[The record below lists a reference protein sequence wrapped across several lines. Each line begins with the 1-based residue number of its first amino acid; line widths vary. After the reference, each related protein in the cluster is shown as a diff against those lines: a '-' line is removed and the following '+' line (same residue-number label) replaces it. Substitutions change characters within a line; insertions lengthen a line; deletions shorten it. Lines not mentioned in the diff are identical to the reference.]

1 MTLSP
6 FTVNASLLS
15 QGGEPAQGFDPFFI
29 IMLAVF
35 GLLIFFMFRRS
46 KKAQQEQQKRR
57 SSLAPGQEVMTGAG
71 IFGTVVA
78 VNQDE
83 NKVVLELSPGNNVTV
98 HIQAIGQVI
107 EPTEPATS
115 AEVETENDTYN
126 LNGEE
131 YGGPAAGTDSKDTK
145 PSLNPEDPR
154 GDADQK

>member
-1 MTLSP
+1 MILSP
-6 FTVNASLLS
+6 FTANANLLS

-57 SSLAPGQEVMTGAG
+57 SSLAPGQEIMTSAG
-71 IFGTVVA
+71 IFGTVVS
-78 VNQDE
+78 VNHDE
-83 NKVVLELSPGNNVTV
+83 NKVVLELSPGTNVTV
-98 HIQAIGQVI
+98 HVQAIGQVI
-107 EPTEPATS
+107 EPTEPAAPAAT
-115 AEVETENDTYN
+115 ETESGSYN
-126 LNGEE
+126 LNGESTPE
-131 YGGPAAGTDSKDTK
+131 VDSTDTK

>member
-6 FTVNASLLS
+6 LTAHASLLA
-15 QGGEPAQGFDPFFI
+15 QDGEPAAGFDPFFI

-57 SSLAPGQEVMTGAG
+57 SSLEPGQEVMTGAG
-71 IFGTVVA
+71 IFGTVVS
-78 VNQDE
+78 VNQDD
-83 NKVVLELSPGNNVTV
+83 NKVVLELSPGNTVTV
-98 HIQAIGQVI
+98 HIQAIGQVV
-107 EPTEPATS
+107 EPTAPAEAAEPAVTES
-115 AEVETENDTYN
+115 ANDSYT

-131 YGGPAAGTDSKDTK
+131 YGDTDPTDTK